1 MLIIR
6 KLNIDM
12 KNLIY
17 RYSPQIVAVMIFAT
31 MLSCSDS
38 FLNEDLIRQRNY
50 DYFSTKEGLIDAV
63 TATYDYY
70 QTPFTA
76 EWGGTIT
83 TYGTDEFEVGGD
95 NSNHDWNDYNSN
107 LSPSVITINSNTTL
121 PEAPWNHNYKAISLA
136 NLILSRV
143 DNVVTDPALKA
154 KLKGE
159 AAFSRAFSYLH
170 LVEQFGGVPLKL
182 EPSEEVDKFFI
193 RASKEECVNQVI
205 ADFRIAYES
214 LPVKE
219 TEEGRLYQ
227 DVAAHYLAKAL
238 LYRTS
243 EINADWNSS
252 YKTND
257 LAEIVQLTNAVIANH
272 TLANDFR
279 SVFEFTGSDGA
290 NEKLSEIIFAAQF
303 SNATTAVEGNQ
314 MHMFFSAK
322 YDNVTG
328 GTRDIAGSRPY
339 QRYKTSGY
347 IYDVYDLKNDS
358 RFWKSFKTKINLN
371 NKSAFGQLAG
381 KDPVTGANYTYGYGD
396 LSIIYVINNKSDLR
410 FDKAA
415 AKVNSKHSG
424 VYYLHPQ
431 SGKAVPHAHC
441 LWYSDGT
448 SDIASLTNRSFYP
461 MLNKHLDGSRP
472 NHNYTG
478 GARDGILARLSETY
492 LIKAEALIRQL
503 KFSEALS
510 VINIVRERAQFKA
523 GENRSAYTD
532 GSAAY
537 LTNSVGQLNYPD
549 GILVNSFSASNS
561 YYESLLIPETSES
574 SDLTTGISVGKLP
587 SVDEAIIAKLGYA
600 SDYDRMMCFLLNE
613 RTRELVGEFQRWQD
627 LARTKTLVKR
637 VQAYNSDATPNIKE
651 KHFLRP
657 IPQSYLDA
665 ITNESG
671 TPLTPEE
678 KNAMQ
683 NPGY

>member
-1 MLIIR
+1 
-6 KLNIDM
+6 M
-12 KNLIY
+12 KKLIY
-17 RYSPQIVAVMIFAT
+17 RYSRLIAGAIVLSAVV
-31 MLSCSDS
+31 SCSDS
-38 FLNEDLIRQRNY
+38 FLNEELIRERNY
-50 DYFSTKEGLIDAV
+50 DYFSTTEGLVDAA
-63 TATYDYY
+63 TATYIYY
-70 QTPFTA
+70 KTPFTA
-76 EWGGTIT
+76 EWNGSIT
-83 TYGTDEFEVGGD
+83 TYGTDEFDVGGD
-95 NSNHDWNDYNSN
+95 NSNHDWNDYTAN
-107 LSPSVITINSNTTL
+107 LSPSVITINSNTTR
-121 PEAPWNHNYKAISLA
+121 PEQPWNHYYKAIGLA

-143 DNVVTDPALKA
+143 ESTVSNQALKE
-154 KLKGE
+154 KIKGE
-159 AAFSRAFSYLH
+159 AAFSRAFCYLN

-182 EPSEEVDKFFI
+182 EPSEGVDKFFI

-205 ADFRIAYES
+205 ADFRVAYEN
-214 LPVKE
+214 LPEKE
-219 TEEGRLYQ
+219 SEEGRLYK

-243 EINADWNSS
+243 EINDDWNSAH
-252 YKTND
+252 KTSD
-257 LAEIVQLTNAVIANH
+257 LAEIVQLTNVVIANH
-272 TLANDFR
+272 TLAPDFKN
-279 SVFEFTGSDGA
+279 VFDFTVSDGA
-290 NEKLSEIIFAAQF
+290 NEKLSEVLFAAQF

-314 MHMFFSAK
+314 MHLFFAAK

-328 GTRDIAGSRPY
+328 GTRDIAGGRPY

-381 KDPVTGANYTYGYGD
+381 KDPVTGNSYTYGYGD
-396 LSIIYVINNKSDLR
+396 LSIIYLINSKTDLR

-415 AKVNSKHSG
+415 AKVNSKHTG
-424 VYYLHPQ
+424 VYYYHPQ
-431 SGKAVPHAHC
+431 SSKVVPHAHC

-448 SDIASLTNRSFYP
+448 SDLASLTNRSFYP
-461 MLNKHLDGSRP
+461 TLNKHFDGSRP

-492 LIKAEALIRQL
+492 LIKAEALIRQQ
-503 KFSEALS
+503 KFSEALNE
-510 VINIVRERAQFKA
+510 INIVRERAQFKA
-523 GENRSAYTD
+523 GEDRAAYTD

-537 LTNSVGQLNYPD
+537 LTNTAGQLNYPD

-561 YYESLLIPETSES
+561 YYESLLIPETTES
-574 SDLTTGISVGKLP
+574 SDLTNGITVGKLP
-587 SVDEAIIAKLGYA
+587 SVDEAIIAKLGYT

-613 RTRELVGEFQRWQD
+613 RSRELVGEFQRWQD
-627 LARTKTLVKR
+627 LARTKTLIKR
-637 VQAYNSDATPNIKE
+637 VQAFNSDGAPNIQE

-665 ITNESG
+665 ITNENG
-671 TPLTPEE
+671 IPLTPEE

>member
-1 MLIIR
+1 
-6 KLNIDM
+6 M
-12 KNLIY
+12 KKIIY
-17 RYSPQIVAVMIFAT
+17 RYSRLIAAAIVFSAVV
-31 MLSCSDS
+31 SCSES
-38 FLNEDLIRQRNY
+38 FLNEELIRERNY
-50 DYFSTKEGLIDAV
+50 DYFSTPEGLVDAT
-63 TATYDYY
+63 TATYSYY
-70 QTPFTA
+70 KTPFTA
-76 EWGGTIT
+76 EWGGTIS
-83 TYGTDEFEVGGD
+83 TYGTDEFDVGGD
-95 NSNHDWNDYNSN
+95 NSNHDWNDYSSN
-107 LSPSVITINSNTTL
+107 LSPSVIRINSNTTL
-121 PEAPWNHNYKAISLA
+121 PEDPWNHKYKAISLA

-143 DNVVTDPALKA
+143 DKVITDPALKA

-159 AAFSRAFSYLH
+159 AAFSRAFSYLF
-170 LVEQFGGVPLKL
+170 LVEHFGGVPLKL
-182 EPSEEVDKFFI
+182 EPSEGVDKFFI

-205 ADFRIAYES
+205 ADFRVAYEN
-214 LPVKE
+214 LPEKE
-219 TEEGRLYQ
+219 SEEGRLYK

-243 EINADWNSS
+243 EINDDWNSTH
-252 YKTND
+252 KTSD
-257 LAEIVQLTNAVIANH
+257 LAEIVQLTNTVIANH
-272 TLANDFR
+272 TLAPNFKDVFDF
-279 SVFEFTGSDGA
+279 TASDGA
-290 NEKLSEIIFAAQF
+290 NEKLSEVLFAAQF

-314 MHMFFSAK
+314 MHMFFSSK

-381 KDPVTGANYTYGYGD
+381 KDPVTGNSYTYNYGD
-396 LSIIYVINNKSDLR
+396 LSMIYLINSKSDLR
-410 FDKAA
+410 FDKVA
-415 AKVNSKHSG
+415 AKVNSKHTG
-424 VYYLHPQ
+424 VYYYHPQ

-448 SDIASLTNRSFYP
+448 SDIASFTNRSFYP
-461 MLNKHLDGSRP
+461 TMSKHFDGSRP
-472 NHNYTG
+472 NHNYTA

-492 LIKAEALIRQL
+492 LIKAEALIRQQ
-503 KFSEALS
+503 KFSEALNE
-510 VINIVRERAQFKA
+510 INIVRERAQFKA
-523 GENRSAYTD
+523 GEDRAAYTD

-537 LTNSVGQLNYPD
+537 LTNTAGQLNYPD

-561 YYESLLIPETSES
+561 YYESLLIPETTES
-574 SDLTTGISVGKLP
+574 TDLTTGISVGKLP
-587 SVDEAIIAKLGYA
+587 DVDEAIIAKLGYT
-600 SDYDRMMCFLLNE
+600 SEYDRMMCFLLNE

-627 LARTKTLVKR
+627 LARTKTLIKR
-637 VQAYNSDATPNIKE
+637 VQAFNTDAAPNIQE

-665 ITNESG
+665 ITNENG
-671 TPLTPEE
+671 IPLTPEE